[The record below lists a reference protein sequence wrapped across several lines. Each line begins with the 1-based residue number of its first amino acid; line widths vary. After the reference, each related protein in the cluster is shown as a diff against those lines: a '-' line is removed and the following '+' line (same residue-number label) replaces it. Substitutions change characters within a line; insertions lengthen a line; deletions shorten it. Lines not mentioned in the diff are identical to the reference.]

1 MDQNEAKNLFLYY
14 NGSRF
19 HMLREGN
26 GDYQKYKA
34 FNVSKNQE
42 KEWLK
47 ERILELLKLEM
58 NFSEWDTF
66 SSILDLS
73 TELRDEVIFSMI
85 FEKILFEIDGYE
97 FRFQTILITTII
109 NILEKS
115 NWIKLN
121 DRLKYS
127 KKLVEKLWE
136 IKNQNIQENQSNT
149 IEISNEVD
157 TLISRIR
164 KLYRRFK
171 WKLYLK

>member
-97 FRFQTILITTII
+97 FRFQTILITIII

-121 DRLKYS
+121 DRIKYS

-136 IKNQNIQENQSNT
+136 IKNQNIEENQSNT

-164 KLYRRFK
+164 KLYREIK
-171 WKLYLK
+171 

>member
-97 FRFQTILITTII
+97 FRFQTILITIII

-149 IEISNEVD
+149 IEILNEVD

-164 KLYRRFK
+164 KLYREIK
-171 WKLYLK
+171 

>member
-97 FRFQTILITTII
+97 FRFQTILITIKFDL
-109 NILEKS
+109 IL
-115 NWIKLN
+115 L
-121 DRLKYS
+121 
-127 KKLVEKLWE
+127 
-136 IKNQNIQENQSNT
+136 
-149 IEISNEVD
+149 
-157 TLISRIR
+157 
-164 KLYRRFK
+164 
-171 WKLYLK
+171 

>member
-47 ERILELLKLEM
+47 EGILELLKLEM

-97 FRFQTILITTII
+97 FRFQTILITIII

-164 KLYRRFK
+164 KLYREIK
-171 WKLYLK
+171 

>member
-97 FRFQTILITTII
+97 FRFQTILITIII

-136 IKNQNIQENQSNT
+136 IKNQNIEKNQSNT

-164 KLYRRFK
+164 KLYREIK
-171 WKLYLK
+171 

>member
-97 FRFQTILITTII
+97 FRFQTILITIII

-115 NWIKLN
+115 NWIKLT

-164 KLYRRFK
+164 KLYREIK
-171 WKLYLK
+171 

>member
-1 MDQNEAKNLFLYY
+1 MVKRKN
-14 NGSRF
+14 
-19 HMLREGN
+19 
-26 GDYQKYKA
+26 
-34 FNVSKNQE
+34 
-42 KEWLK
+42 
-47 ERILELLKLEM
+47 LELLKLEM

-97 FRFQTILITTII
+97 FRFQTILITIII

-164 KLYRRFK
+164 KLYREIK
-171 WKLYLK
+171 

>member
-1 MDQNEAKNLFLYY
+1 
-14 NGSRF
+14 
-19 HMLREGN
+19 
-26 GDYQKYKA
+26 YKA

-97 FRFQTILITTII
+97 FRFQTILITIII

-164 KLYRRFK
+164 KLYREIK
-171 WKLYLK
+171 

>member
-85 FEKILFEIDGYE
+85 FEKLLFEIDGYE
-97 FRFQTILITTII
+97 FRCQTIVITIII

-115 NWIKLN
+115 NWSKLN
-121 DRLKYS
+121 DRIKYS
-127 KKLVEKLWE
+127 KKLVEKLGE
-136 IKNQNIQENQSNT
+136 IKNHNIQENQSNT

-164 KLYRRFK
+164 KLYREIK
-171 WKLYLK
+171 

>member
-14 NGSRF
+14 NGSHF

-66 SSILDLS
+66 SDMLALS
-73 TELRDEVIFSMI
+73 NELKDEVIFSMI

-97 FRFQTILITTII
+97 FRFQTILITIII

-164 KLYRRFK
+164 KLYREIK
-171 WKLYLK
+171 

>member
-1 MDQNEAKNLFLYY
+1 
-14 NGSRF
+14 
-19 HMLREGN
+19 MLREGN

-97 FRFQTILITTII
+97 FRFQTILITIII

-115 NWIKLN
+115 NWIKWN
-121 DRLKYS
+121 DSLKYS
-127 KKLVEKLWE
+127 RKLVEKLWE
-136 IKNQNIQENQSNT
+136 IKNQNNVTS
-149 IEISNEVD
+149 EILNEVD

-164 KLYRRFK
+164 KLYRRIK

>member
-97 FRFQTILITTII
+97 FRFQTILITIII

-115 NWIKLN
+115 DWIKKN

-136 IKNQNIQENQSNT
+136 IKNQNIEKNQSNT
-149 IEISNEVD
+149 IEILNEVD

-164 KLYRRFK
+164 KLYREIK
-171 WKLYLK
+171 

>member
-97 FRFQTILITTII
+97 FRFQTILITIII

-121 DRLKYS
+121 DRIKYS

-136 IKNQNIQENQSNT
+136 IKNQNIEENQSNT
-149 IEISNEVD
+149 IEILNEID

-164 KLYRRFK
+164 KLYRRIK
-171 WKLYLK
+171 WRLIY

>member
-97 FRFQTILITTII
+97 FRFQTILITIII

-136 IKNQNIQENQSNT
+136 IKNQNIEKNQSNT
-149 IEISNEVD
+149 IEILNEVD

-164 KLYRRFK
+164 KLYREIK
-171 WKLYLK
+171 

>member
-26 GDYQKYKA
+26 GDYEKYKA
-34 FNVSKNQE
+34 FNVSKNRE

-47 ERILELLKLEM
+47 ERILELLKLET

-73 TELRDEVIFSMI
+73 TELRDEAIFSMI

-97 FRFQTILITTII
+97 FRFQTILITIII

-121 DRLKYS
+121 DRIKYS

-136 IKNQNIQENQSNT
+136 IKNQNIEENQSNT
-149 IEISNEVD
+149 IEILNEID

-164 KLYRRFK
+164 KLYRRIK
-171 WKLYLK
+171 WRLIY

>member
-97 FRFQTILITTII
+97 FRFQTILITIII

-164 KLYRRFK
+164 KLYREIK
-171 WKLYLK
+171 

>member
-97 FRFQTILITTII
+97 FRFQTILITIII

-115 NWIKLN
+115 NWIKLS

-164 KLYRRFK
+164 KLYREIK
-171 WKLYLK
+171 

>member
-14 NGSRF
+14 NGSCF

-97 FRFQTILITTII
+97 FRFQTILITIII

-164 KLYRRFK
+164 KLYREIK
-171 WKLYLK
+171 

>member
-97 FRFQTILITTII
+97 FRFQTILITIII

-136 IKNQNIQENQSNT
+136 IKNQNIEENQSNT
-149 IEISNEVD
+149 IEILNEID

-164 KLYRRFK
+164 KLYRRIK
-171 WKLYLK
+171 WRLIY

>member
-97 FRFQTILITTII
+97 FRFQTILITIII
-109 NILEKS
+109 NILEIS

-164 KLYRRFK
+164 KLYREIK
-171 WKLYLK
+171 

>member
-97 FRFQTILITTII
+97 FRIQTILITIII

-115 NWIKLN
+115 NWIKWN
-121 DRLKYS
+121 DSLKYS
-127 KKLVEKLWE
+127 RKLVEKLWE

-157 TLISRIR
+157 ALISRIR
-164 KLYRRFK
+164 KLYRRIK

>member
-1 MDQNEAKNLFLYY
+1 
-14 NGSRF
+14 
-19 HMLREGN
+19 MLREGN

-97 FRFQTILITTII
+97 FRIQTILITIII

-115 NWIKLN
+115 NWIKWN
-121 DRLKYS
+121 DSLKYS
-127 KKLVEKLWE
+127 RKLVEKLWE

-164 KLYRRFK
+164 KLYRRIK

>member
-1 MDQNEAKNLFLYY
+1 
-14 NGSRF
+14 
-19 HMLREGN
+19 MLREGN

-34 FNVSKNQE
+34 SNVSKKQE

-97 FRFQTILITTII
+97 FRIQTILITIII
-109 NILEKS
+109 NSLEKS
-115 NWIKLN
+115 NWIKWN
-121 DRLKYS
+121 DSLKYS
-127 KKLVEKLWE
+127 RKLVEKLWE

-164 KLYRRFK
+164 KLYREIK
-171 WKLYLK
+171 

>member
-14 NGSRF
+14 NGSHF

-97 FRFQTILITTII
+97 FRFQTILITIII

-127 KKLVEKLWE
+127 KKLVEKLCE

-164 KLYRRFK
+164 KLYREIK
-171 WKLYLK
+171 

>member
-85 FEKILFEIDGYE
+85 SEKILFEIDGYE
-97 FRFQTILITTII
+97 FRFQTILITIII

-164 KLYRRFK
+164 KLYREIK
-171 WKLYLK
+171 

>member
-97 FRFQTILITTII
+97 FRFQTI
-109 NILEKS
+109 
-115 NWIKLN
+115 
-121 DRLKYS
+121 
-127 KKLVEKLWE
+127 
-136 IKNQNIQENQSNT
+136 
-149 IEISNEVD
+149 
-157 TLISRIR
+157 
-164 KLYRRFK
+164 
-171 WKLYLK
+171 

>member
-14 NGSRF
+14 NGSYF
-19 HMLREGN
+19 HMVREGN
-26 GDYQKYKA
+26 GNYEKYKA
-34 FNVSKNQE
+34 FNISKNQE
-42 KEWLK
+42 KEWLEEK
-47 ERILELLKLEM
+47 ILKLLKLETD
-58 NFSEWDTF
+58 FSGWDTF

-97 FRFQTILITTII
+97 FRFQTILITIII

-164 KLYRRFK
+164 KLYRRIK

>member
-1 MDQNEAKNLFLYY
+1 MDQNEAKKLFLYY
-14 NGSRF
+14 KGSHF

-97 FRFQTILITTII
+97 FRFQTILITIII

-149 IEISNEVD
+149 IEILNEVD

-164 KLYRRFK
+164 KLYREIK
-171 WKLYLK
+171 

>member
-1 MDQNEAKNLFLYY
+1 M
-14 NGSRF
+14 
-19 HMLREGN
+19 
-26 GDYQKYKA
+26 
-34 FNVSKNQE
+34 
-42 KEWLK
+42 
-47 ERILELLKLEM
+47 LKLETD
-58 NFSEWDTF
+58 FSGWDTF

-97 FRFQTILITTII
+97 FRFQTILITIII

-164 KLYRRFK
+164 KLYREIK
-171 WKLYLK
+171 

>member
-97 FRFQTILITTII
+97 FRFHTILITIII

-164 KLYRRFK
+164 KLYREIK
-171 WKLYLK
+171 

>member
-97 FRFQTILITTII
+97 FRFQTILITIII

-157 TLISRIR
+157 ALISRIR
-164 KLYRRFK
+164 KLYREIK
-171 WKLYLK
+171 

>member
-47 ERILELLKLEM
+47 ERILELLILDM

-97 FRFQTILITTII
+97 FRFQTILITIII

-164 KLYRRFK
+164 KLYREIK
-171 WKLYLK
+171 

>member
-1 MDQNEAKNLFLYY
+1 MDQNEAKNLFYY

-97 FRFQTILITTII
+97 FRFQTILITIII

-164 KLYRRFK
+164 KLYREIK
-171 WKLYLK
+171 